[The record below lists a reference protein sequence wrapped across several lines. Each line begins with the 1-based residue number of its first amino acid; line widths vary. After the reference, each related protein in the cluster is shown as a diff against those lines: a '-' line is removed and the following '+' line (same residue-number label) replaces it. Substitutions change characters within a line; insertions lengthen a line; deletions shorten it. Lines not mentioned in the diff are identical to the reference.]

1 MQPCFSHD
9 HLSSVATRSAGVVL
23 DKPMSSAWQSIPH
36 PSRNVKRICLRVSN
50 WFALIINLDFLWQS
64 FWIYARL
71 GCRFVKIKSSRF
83 SIFCCWICDRKKYWI
98 PDNFTI
104 CISVNLIGSSSKT
117 NADHLSPFCSSNS
130 QYSMFQMF
138 FSDGPTHL
146 SPTDVRSHNF
156 QHIIK
161 TFVFRV
167 TQSLCNPKNEG
178 FYSYTFLGLHNHCVT
193 LKTKV
198 FMICWKR
205 GGIYWEWWMMMT
217 TICLSKPRSRGWKC
231 VQTKCSSFLFR
242 ALIPATV
249 YTVKSWR

>member
-146 SPTDVRSHNF
+146 SPHW
-156 QHIIK
+156 
-161 TFVFRV
+161 
-167 TQSLCNPKNEG
+167 
-178 FYSYTFLGLHNHCVT
+178 CV
-193 LKTKV
+193 
-198 FMICWKR
+198 
-205 GGIYWEWWMMMT
+205 
-217 TICLSKPRSRGWKC
+217 
-231 VQTKCSSFLFR
+231 
-242 ALIPATV
+242 
-249 YTVKSWR
+249 